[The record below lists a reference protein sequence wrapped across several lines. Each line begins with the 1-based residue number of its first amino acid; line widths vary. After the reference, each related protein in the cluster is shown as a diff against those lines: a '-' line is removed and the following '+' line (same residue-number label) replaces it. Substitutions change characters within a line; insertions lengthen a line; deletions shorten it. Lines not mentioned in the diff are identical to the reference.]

1 MAARPPV
8 PPCMFALAMITV
20 FEYYGAIRA
29 AGYLLNFVLRPL
41 MGLPGYTA
49 LALVASLQS
58 TDAGAA
64 LTRSL
69 KDEGRLT
76 ETEVEIFA
84 AFQMTAGAAVGNFL
98 SSGVVIF
105 TLVNAD
111 NLPAVPSSIGMCL
124 GVILLGKLFSANLMR
139 LLLIRKS
146 LREKKSAA

>member
-1 MAARPPV
+1 MKTERIAVSPTANAILRMNVFRPASIAAKTCVYSVKHQP
-8 PPCMFALAMITV
+8 
-20 FEYYGAIRA
+20 GASRRWRKFFFISCLFILSHRIW
-29 AGYLLNFVLRPL
+29 
-41 MGLPGYTA
+41 
-49 LALVASLQS
+49 
-58 TDAGAA
+58 
-64 LTRSL
+64 
-69 KDEGRLT
+69 KC
-76 ETEVEIFA
+76 TEVEIFA